1 MNLAERDP
9 ARVRAHYEI
18 ERSLAERLRRA
29 SKQERRELYP
39 ALYDELMR
47 RVDDHPLRHAVRS
60 PEEIASSVAYHQ
72 NMLAPFLQP
81 GSVFL
86 EIGAG
91 DCSLSLAVA
100 REVKQVY
107 AIDVSTEAT
116 AQIVPPPNFKLV
128 ISDGTSI
135 PVPAGSV
142 DLAFSNQLMEHL
154 HPDDALEQL
163 REIYTAL
170 APGGRYL
177 CATPNRLNGPHDI
190 SRGFDATA
198 TGLHLHEYT
207 VRELVPIMKRA
218 GFRLVQI
225 YYPSRHLRASA
236 VPVEV
241 LESLLETLPAS
252 LRWKLASREPLRQ
265 ILTIRLVATK

>member
-1 MNLAERDP
+1 MKPAARDP

-18 ERSLAERLRRA
+18 ERSLAERLRNA
-29 SKQERRELYP
+29 SKQERRVLYP

-47 RVDDHPLRHAVRS
+47 RVEDHPLRQAVRT
-60 PEEIASSVAYHQ
+60 PEQVASSVAYHR
-72 NMLAPFLQP
+72 NMLEPFLKP
-81 GSVFL
+81 DSVFL

-107 AIDVSTEAT
+107 AVDVSTEAT
-116 AQIVPPPNFKLV
+116 GQIVPPPNFTLV

-135 PVPAGSV
+135 PVPASSV

-177 CATPNRLNGPHDI
+177 LATPNRLNGPHDI
-190 SRGFDATA
+190 SLGFDTTA
-198 TGLHLHEYT
+198 TGLHLREYT

-218 GFRLVQI
+218 GFKQVQV

-236 VPVEV
+236 APVEV
-241 LESLLETLPAS
+241 IEALLESLPSS
-252 LRWKLASREPLRQ
+252 LRWKLASRKPLQQ
-265 ILTIRLVATK
+265 ILNIRLIATK

>member
-1 MNLAERDP
+1 MKPAERDP

-18 ERSLAERLRRA
+18 ERSLAERLRNA

-47 RVDDHPLRHAVRS
+47 RVEDHPLRHSVRS
-60 PEEIASSVAYHQ
+60 PEEIATSVAYYLG
-72 NMLAPFLQP
+72 MLEPFIRP
-81 GSVFL
+81 ESVFL

-91 DCSLSLAVA
+91 DCALTLAMA
-100 REVKQVY
+100 SKVKQVY
-107 AIDVSTEAT
+107 AIDVSLEAT
-116 AQIVPPPNFKLV
+116 AHVVPPTNFRLV

-135 PVPAGSV
+135 PVPAGSI

-190 SRGFDATA
+190 SRGFDTTA
-198 TGLHLHEYT
+198 TGLHLREYT
-207 VRELVPIMKRA
+207 VRELVPIMRRA
-218 GFRLVQI
+218 GFQRVQI

-236 VPVEV
+236 APVEMIEAV
-241 LESLLETLPAS
+241 LETLPSS
-252 LRWKLASREPLRQ
+252 LRRKLASREPLRQ